1 WKIHI
6 STHLDFAQN
15 TLDIVVPYLLDKKI
29 SFKYVPNEQV
39 LLSKNSKYGD
49 RAASGKFITI
59 YPNNKIYFLEIL
71 VELEQLLSDLPKGAY
86 ILNDKRWKNSNLYF
100 RYGGFAPMY
109 VNKDGINVLAIE
121 TPDGNLIPDNRA
133 PYYEIPSFIKEPDE
147 IDTMSKKMELEL
159 EQEDTSKFD
168 AYEVISALHFSNG
181 GGVYKVKKDSK
192 YYVMKEGRPGS
203 GLDALKKD
211 GFTRLKNEA
220 EILYKL
226 KKENHVVDVYDYFE
240 IWENNYLIEE
250 YLEGKDIADYVAQN
264 FPFSYKQDRKSYAE
278 KMLSVIN
285 QIEELIKNIHKKN
298 IAIGDLQPNNIVIL
312 EDGTIKLIDLETA
325 TSLKQKYQPGLMTPG
340 FISRNAKTFEE
351 ADWFALVRL
360 SRFLFLPI
368 EPVA

>member
-1 WKIHI
+1 
-6 STHLDFAQN
+6 
-15 TLDIVVPYLLDKKI
+15 
-29 SFKYVPNEQV
+29 
-39 LLSKNSKYGD
+39 
-49 RAASGKFITI
+49 
-59 YPNNKIYFLEIL
+59 
-71 VELEQLLSDLPKGAY
+71 
-86 ILNDKRWKNSNLYF
+86 
-100 RYGGFAPMY
+100 
-109 VNKDGINVLAIE
+109 
-121 TPDGNLIPDNRA
+121 
-133 PYYEIPSFIKEPDE
+133 
-147 IDTMSKKMELEL
+147 MELEL

-285 QIEELIKNIHKKN
+285 QIEELIKNIHKK
-298 IAIGDLQPNNIVIL
+298 I
-312 EDGTIKLIDLETA
+312 
-325 TSLKQKYQPGLMTPG
+325 
-340 FISRNAKTFEE
+340 
-351 ADWFALVRL
+351 
-360 SRFLFLPI
+360 
-368 EPVA
+368 